1 MIAII
6 ESIESPNIII
16 EIKHDNTMKEMLSFK
31 KTFIYF
37 LILTII
43 ITNIHHHQKYSP
55 NIDSF
60 SRKYSFGNPGTPY
73 WFLSRLSGPS
83 TFPGY

>member
-6 ESIESPNIII
+6 ESIESPNMII

-37 LILTII
+37 LILAIFITTGINLLYTIN
-43 ITNIHHHQKYSP
+43 TAKFRHNTFNESGLF
-55 NIDSF
+55 ND
-60 SRKYSFGNPGTPY
+60 Y
-73 WFLSRLSGPS
+73 WL
-83 TFPGY
+83 

>member
-6 ESIESPNIII
+6 ESIESPNMII

-37 LILTII
+37 LILAIISTNINRSWII
-43 ITNIHHHQKYSP
+43 IHKFGRRNSVPHVYSQ
-55 NIDSF
+55 
-60 SRKYSFGNPGTPY
+60 
-73 WFLSRLSGPS
+73 
-83 TFPGY
+83 TFAD

>member
-6 ESIESPNIII
+6 ESIESPNMII

-43 ITNIHHHQKYSP
+43 ITNIHHCKICTSKYG
-55 NIDSF
+55 F
-60 SRKYSFGNPGTPY
+60 FHT
-73 WFLSRLSGPS
+73 
-83 TFPGY
+83 